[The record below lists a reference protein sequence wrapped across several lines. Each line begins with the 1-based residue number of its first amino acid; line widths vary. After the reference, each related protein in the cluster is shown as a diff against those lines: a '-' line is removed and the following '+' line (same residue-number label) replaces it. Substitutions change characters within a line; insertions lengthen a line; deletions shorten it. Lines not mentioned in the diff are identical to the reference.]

1 MQVGIALV
9 GMSSIFSGEGSST
22 HVVST
27 EQMLMG
33 MGLIVLSQVR
43 PRGPRMRSA
52 FFSATRV
59 WACGCARHGRGIRR
73 TRITR
78 PKPPP
83 RVIHAR
89 RALPPTTHTLAQAVQ
104 AAQLTFEDF
113 FMADLNM
120 DPMKIV
126 GFEGLFGSALMICVM
141 LPLAQ
146 LLPGPEGK
154 GLHED
159 SFDTLAMIR
168 NSGTLKAVLGV
179 DMFALLAYNMW
190 AGGELRGEGG
200 GAWAC
205 RGTPHAGTHAAC
217 IQTQTYT
224 HTSTNAQPQH

>member
-1 MQVGIALV
+1 MPTPPWPSPHAHTHAQMQVGIALV

-126 GFEGLFGSALMICVM
+126 GFEGG
-141 LPLAQ
+141 
-146 LLPGPEGK
+146 GG
-154 GLHED
+154 
-159 SFDTLAMIR
+159 
-168 NSGTLKAVLGV
+168 VLGGV
-179 DMFALLAYNMW
+179 
-190 AGGELRGEGG
+190 GG